1 MPTLRRVFQCDTVR
15 AHAVAMTKEPKL
27 KTSELF
33 DLTGKVALI
42 TGGSR
47 GLGLQM
53 TEALGEMGAR
63 VAITARKANEL
74 DAAHAHLKAMGIEV
88 LTHAADI
95 SDPAAAAPLV
105 EKVVGHWGP
114 IDILVNNAGA
124 TWGAPAE
131 DHPLEAW
138 QKVINLNLTAMFV
151 LSQLI
156 GKKVMIPRGSGK
168 IINIAS
174 IAGYA
179 GTDPHF
185 MPTIAYNTSK
195 AGVINFTR
203 SLASEWA
210 RYGIHVNAIA
220 PGVFPSK
227 MSKGMIDRAEQYIID
242 HTPMRRM
249 GTDQDLKGVS
259 VLLASRA
266 SDFMTGVTIPV
277 DGGFSAL

>member
-1 MPTLRRVFQCDTVR
+1 MNVR
-15 AHAVAMTKEPKL
+15 Q
-27 KTSELF
+27 LF
-33 DLTGKVALI
+33 DLSGRTAIV

-47 GLGLQM
+47 GLGLQIA
-53 TEALGEMGAR
+53 EALGEMGAR
-63 VAITARKANEL
+63 VAISARKQDEL
-74 DAAHAHLKAMGIEV
+74 DAAVAHLRKQHIDATAHVCDIGKRDAIAPFAEAV
-88 LTHAADI
+88 LK
-95 SDPAAAAPLV
+95 SFGRV
-105 EKVVGHWGP
+105 
-114 IDILVNNAGA
+114 DILVNNAGA

-131 DHPLEAW
+131 DHPLDAW

-151 LSQLI
+151 LSQLV
-156 GKKVMIPRGSGK
+156 GKKAMIPRGAGK

-174 IAGYA
+174 IAGFS

-195 AGVINFTR
+195 AGVINFTK

-210 RYGIHVNAIA
+210 RHGIHVNAIA

-227 MSKGMIDRAEQYIID
+227 MSKGMIDRAEQYILD

-249 GTDQDLKGVS
+249 GTDQDLKGVT
-259 VLLASRA
+259 VLLASKA